1 MSGQFEH
8 ELLPQATHDELARQS
23 FVHSLK
29 VHLAS
34 HVSPGNKKVYEQ
46 RVKPRSE
53 RESGRPPK
61 DRHEVR
67 RFMTSEPYYQMWSA
81 LQRTSQEM
89 MWDSVSTSV
98 ERQFCDLAN
107 KAAQAERK
115 KIGGWNPRAASPAS
129 TALTSR
135 SVALPHPQYPHENT
149 VTVIFGPCSARES
162 ASLREA

>member
-98 ERQFCDLAN
+98 ER
-107 KAAQAERK
+107 
-115 KIGGWNPRAASPAS
+115 
-129 TALTSR
+129 
-135 SVALPHPQYPHENT
+135 
-149 VTVIFGPCSARES
+149 
-162 ASLREA
+162 